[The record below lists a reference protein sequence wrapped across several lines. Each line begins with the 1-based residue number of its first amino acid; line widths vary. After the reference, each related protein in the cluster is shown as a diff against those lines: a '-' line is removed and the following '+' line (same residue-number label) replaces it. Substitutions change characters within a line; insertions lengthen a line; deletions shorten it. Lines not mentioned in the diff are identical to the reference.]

1 MKDPYLYNMQ
11 RSRTS
16 NVIDA
21 HHRRAGY
28 TFVGHEHPTMDYVVE
43 MDHSMNQ
50 IRLHHT
56 KDVSDDRR
64 IFSALSTSY

>member
-1 MKDPYLYNMQ
+1 MKSDVLHNMK

-16 NVIDA
+16 QVSDEY
-21 HHRRAGY
+21 HRRAGY
-28 TFVGHEHPTMDYVVE
+28 TFLGYDHPTMNYVIEIDYYWK
-43 MDHSMNQ
+43 Q
-50 IRLHHT
+50 LRLHHT